1 MKKIKSSFIGKAF
14 FSLIL
19 LYLVVFLFLFVFQGI
34 VFRTY
39 YTREKIR
46 DIKSEI
52 SYFKDKNVYDDL
64 KIEELIFSK
73 NTNTLTSIIPI
84 SSLRNS
90 FDKLDIAIIDIKSGD
105 TTFKLYAPI
114 INDKPYE
121 LNQEVS
127 FTSSSKN
134 DEFYIPTY
142 LSVDNITLLR
152 KNNNNK
158 PQSDFFESIG
168 FQNTEYVQYDGLIV
182 DITYNDDPQ
191 LNSLIS
197 NEILNISSENYIS
210 VVPYEDGTYYYSN
223 QSESE
228 NTSLVFYSIVDIDN
242 SAHLLISVYPTGY
255 IDEIVYAAGRANVYM
270 FVVVLTILILSAFVY
285 SREFSRPLLF
295 INNKTKELSMLNFT
309 SPRINIDSTDEF
321 SELADNINTLSA
333 NLQATLYQLNEQNK
347 QLSETLA
354 KENLVENNR
363 RDFIQGMSHELK
375 TPLAVIQASAEAI
388 QNNIYETDAEKETAL
403 QLIQDEVNKTKNML
417 NSMITVYKL
426 DSPDYQ
432 KQWVPENI
440 ATLIREIDYSL
451 SPLYTNSNIEV
462 QLDLDDSLLNCDRDK
477 IETIV
482 TNLFTN
488 AIKYTPTGEKILIT
502 LRDSKKEISFKIANF
517 GASINIEEQRK
528 IFDAFYRIDKS
539 RSRKDGSTGL
549 GLYIVSQT
557 LKQYNSVCEV
567 STNNNSVEF
576 SFKIK
581 KVSNHLD

>member
-1 MKKIKSSFIGKAF
+1 M
-14 FSLIL
+14 

-46 DIKSEI
+46 DIKTEI
-52 SYFKDKNVYDDL
+52 TEFQSQETYDDL
-64 KIEELIFSK
+64 KIEELVFSK
-73 NTNTLTSIIPI
+73 NTNTLTSIIPT
-84 SSLRNS
+84 SSLINN
-90 FDKLDIAIIDIKSGD
+90 FDSLNLTILQVTSSDE
-105 TTFKLYAPI
+105 TFNIYAPI
-114 INDKPYE
+114 VVDNEYQIN
-121 LNQEVS
+121 QSVS
-127 FTSSSKN
+127 FTSSTKN
-134 DEFYIPTY
+134 GETYIPTY
-142 LSVDNITLLR
+142 LSINNITLLR
-152 KNNNNK
+152 KNNSNTS
-158 PQSDFFESIG
+158 QSDFLNSVDLEE
-168 FQNTEYVQYDGLIV
+168 TEYIQFEGE
-182 DITYNDDPQ
+182 ITEISYNDNPE
-191 LNSLIS
+191 LNSLVS

-210 VVPYEDGTYYYSN
+210 VVPYENGTYYYSN
-223 QSESE
+223 QSNTE
-228 NTSLVFYSIVDIDN
+228 NTSLVFYSIVTISN
-242 SAHLLISVYPTGY
+242 EKHLLISVYPTDY

-270 FVVVLTILILSAFVY
+270 FVVVLSILFLSAFVY

-295 INNKTKELSMLNFT
+295 INNKTKELSMLDFT

-347 QLSETLA
+347 QLSETIA
-354 KENLVENNR
+354 KENVVESNR

-388 QNNIYETDAEKETAL
+388 QNQIYDTPDEKDKAL
-403 QLIQDEVNKTKNML
+403 SLIQEEVKKTKNML

-440 ATLIREIDYSL
+440 ANLIRDIDNSL
-451 SPLYTNSNIEV
+451 SPLYINSNIDV
-462 QLDLDDSLLNCDRDK
+462 QLELDEAILSCDRDK
-477 IETIV
+477 LETII

-488 AIKYTPTGEKILIT
+488 AIKYTPTGEKIIVSLH
-502 LRDSKKEISFKIANF
+502 DSENEISFKIANF
-517 GASINIEEQRK
+517 GVSIDNDDHDK
-528 IFDAFYRIDKS
+528 IFDAFYRVDKG

-557 LKQYNSVCEV
+557 LEQYNSKCVV
-567 STNNNSVEF
+567 SSSGESVTF

-581 KVSNHLD
+581 KVSNR